1 MESSLELKI
10 NFNKMEKLNIG
21 ENFIQDES
29 IESYEYRE
37 YTSDVRDFNKSG
49 EIRFTINQQDV
60 FLDISESY
68 LLFKGQLVKSNKSEF
83 TTTDKTTLINNALM
97 YLFSNIRYRVSGQEI
112 ENLNYPG
119 ETTTMIGYLK
129 YNDDF
134 EKTVGLN
141 QLWFKESNVYA
152 KNRFDIRKLYIIDQ
166 PNKKGSFSFCVPLK
180 HIFGFCETYSQVM
193 YGYQHELSL
202 YRKQDSKDAVVSK
215 LEKTV
220 NEVKI
225 PYLKMSDAGKVKLD
239 SLTWFVPHVKPS
251 LEYENK
257 LLKTV
262 RDKSK
267 YQIAY
272 KKIQDQNTIITSGT
286 SYDWRLSTKT
296 SPEKPRFIIIGFQL
310 QTPEANEQFDKSL
323 FINADVRNIFVTL
336 NSRRYPEVDYQLDF
350 GNNDFSRMFLEAI
363 NFKQKCFMDSTSPN
377 LSSFDYKEYY
387 PLYVIDVSNQSD
399 SIKGQVTDIT
409 VKINFNSNITKP
421 LQVYAVVVSDR
432 IVETESDGSK
442 FRVLQ

>member
-68 LLFKGQLVKSNKSEF
+68 LLFKGQLVKSNNSEF

-141 QLWFKESNVYA
+141 QLWFKESNIYA
-152 KNRFDIRKLYIIDQ
+152 KNGFDIRKLYIIDQ

-220 NEVKI
+220 DSVKI
-225 PYLKMSDAGKVKLD
+225 PYLKMSDNGKVKLD
-239 SLTWFVPHVKPS
+239 SLTWFVPHVKPN

-336 NSRRYPEVDYQLDF
+336 NSRRYPEVDYQ
-350 GNNDFSRMFLEAI
+350 
-363 NFKQKCFMDSTSPN
+363 
-377 LSSFDYKEYY
+377 
-387 PLYVIDVSNQSD
+387 
-399 SIKGQVTDIT
+399 
-409 VKINFNSNITKP
+409 
-421 LQVYAVVVSDR
+421 
-432 IVETESDGSK
+432 
-442 FRVLQ
+442 

>member
-1 MESSLELKI
+1 
-10 NFNKMEKLNIG
+10 MEKLNIG

-49 EIRFTINQQDV
+49 EIRFIINQQDA

-68 LLFKGQLVKSNKSEF
+68 LLFKGRLVKSNGSEF
-83 TTTDKTTLINNALM
+83 KKIDNTTLINNALM

-119 ETTTMIGYLK
+119 ETTTMLGYLK
-129 YNDDF
+129 YTDDF

-141 QLWFKESNVYA
+141 QLWFKEESNIYA
-152 KNRFDIRKLYIIDQ
+152 KNGFDIRMAYIIDQ

-180 HIFGFCETYSQVM
+180 HIFGFCETYDKVM
-193 YGYQHELSL
+193 YGFQHELSL
-202 YRKQDSKDAVVSK
+202 YRKQDSKDAVIVKVRKPGDSVEFYK
-215 LEKTV
+215 KMTNDGMV
-220 NEVKI
+220 N
-225 PYLKMSDAGKVKLD
+225 LD
-239 SLTWFVPHVKPS
+239 SLSWFVPHVKPS
-251 LEYENK
+251 LEKENI

-286 SYDWRLSTKT
+286 SYDWRLSTRN
-296 SPEKPRFIIIGFQL
+296 SPEKPRFIIIAFQL
-310 QTPEANEQFDKSL
+310 QTPGTTEPFDKSL

-399 SIKGQVTDIT
+399 SIKGNITDIT

-421 LQVYAVVVSDR
+421 LQVYAVVISDR

>member
-1 MESSLELKI
+1 MKALLCAYLI
-10 NFNKMEKLNIG
+10 NLTKHCT
-21 ENFIQDES
+21 DC
-29 IESYEYRE
+29 
-37 YTSDVRDFNKSG
+37 
-49 EIRFTINQQDV
+49 TINQQDV

-68 LLFKGQLVKSNKSEF
+68 LLFKGQLVKSNDSEF

-152 KNRFDIRKLYIIDQ
+152 KNGFDIRKLYIIDQ

-180 HIFGFCETYSQVM
+180 HIFGFWETYSQVM

-202 YRKQDSKDAVVSK
+202 DRKQDSKDAVVSK

-220 NEVKI
+220 DSVKI
-225 PYLKMSDAGKVKLD
+225 PYLKMSDNGKVKLD
-239 SLTWFVPHVKPS
+239 SLTWFVPHVKPN

-262 RDKSK
+262 RDKTK

-296 SPEKPRFIIIGFQL
+296 SPEKPRFIIIGFQ
-310 QTPEANEQFDKSL
+310 F
-323 FINADVRNIFVTL
+323 
-336 NSRRYPEVDYQLDF
+336 EVDYQLDF
-350 GNNDFSRMFLEAI
+350 RNNDFSKMFLEAI

-432 IVETESDGSK
+432 IFETESDGSK